1 MIISYSHKNI
11 TAWSSTHGNREGG
24 GEVTG
29 LPRERGGVTP
39 AHTGNP
45 PPLLCAPPTEAAH
58 GHPRSIDA
66 VVAPKTSVL
75 RMLGS
80 LQEKET
86 AQTRVADLRHRL
98 NRLHWID
105 LYYACARS

>member
-1 MIISYSHKNI
+1 MV
-11 TAWSSTHGNREGG
+11 THGNREGG
-24 GEVTG
+24 GEVS

-39 AHTGNP
+39 AHTGDP
-45 PPLLCAPPTEAAH
+45 PPRGVCASDSGGPRPTKVKV
-58 GHPRSIDA
+58 RSDA
-66 VVAPKTSVL
+66 VVASKTSVL

-80 LQEKET
+80 LQEKDT

>member
-1 MIISYSHKNI
+1 MIISYFHKNI

-39 AHTGNP
+39 AHTGDP

-58 GHPRSIDA
+58 HCGGLTKVSRSRSRADA
-66 VVAPKTSVL
+66 ELDKTSVLCMCRKDSGGILL

-80 LQEKET
+80 PF
-86 AQTRVADLRHRL
+86 
-98 NRLHWID
+98 
-105 LYYACARS
+105 